1 MSNLIV
7 ILGAGESGIGSAIL
21 AKQKGFDVFISD
33 NGKIKAKYLEQI
45 AKHNILFEEGNHTLT
60 KILKADEI
68 IKSPG
73 IPESA
78 KIIKEIRKKG
88 IPVISDI
95 EFASRYTNAKTI
107 CITGSNG
114 KTTTTLLIYHI
125 LKTAGLNVGLAGNV
139 GKSFAL
145 EVAENNYEYFVIEL
159 SSFQLDVMYKFRAD
173 IAIILNITPDHLD
186 RYAHK
191 FQNYVNS
198 KFRITQNQKSSDT
211 FIYCYDDEVIMNEMK
226 KRKLESQLIPF
237 SIKTEVEKGGYV
249 KDNKLIININNNKFT
264 MSIQEL
270 ALQGKHN
277 QYNSLVAAI
286 SSELLRIRKDDIRNC
301 LRDFQTVEHRL
312 EKVLKVRGIEFI
324 NDSKATNINSTWYA
338 LETMK
343 KPIIWIVGGTDKGND
358 YSQLSDL
365 VKSKVK
371 SIICLGLDNSKIL
384 KAFKDINVPILE
396 TKSMN
401 DAVKSSYY
409 LAKEGDVVLLSPAC
423 ASFDIFENYEDR
435 GKQFKKAVRDL

>member
-1 MSNLIV
+1 
-7 ILGAGESGIGSAIL
+7 
-21 AKQKGFDVFISD
+21 
-33 NGKIKAKYLEQI
+33 
-45 AKHNILFEEGNHTLT
+45 
-60 KILKADEI
+60 
-68 IKSPG
+68 
-73 IPESA
+73 
-78 KIIKEIRKKG
+78 
-88 IPVISDI
+88 
-95 EFASRYTNAKTI
+95 
-107 CITGSNG
+107 
-114 KTTTTLLIYHI
+114 
-125 LKTAGLNVGLAGNV
+125 
-139 GKSFAL
+139 
-145 EVAENNYEYFVIEL
+145 
-159 SSFQLDVMYKFRAD
+159 
-173 IAIILNITPDHLD
+173 
-186 RYAHK
+186 
-191 FQNYVNS
+191 
-198 KFRITQNQKSSDT
+198 
-211 FIYCYDDEVIMNEMK
+211 
-226 KRKLESQLIPF
+226 
-237 SIKTEVEKGGYV
+237 
-249 KDNKLIININNNKFT
+249 